1 MVVDEDEEEDE
12 TDESADEGE
21 QPEEEPLRGA
31 HAVRL
36 GVVRD
41 LAGGHAHVVVLLAPE
56 PESEFGSFYL
66 FFCKHLTD

>member
-1 MVVDEDEEEDE
+1 MFSSDSHLRVVVVDEDKEEDE

-21 QPEEEPLRGA
+21 QPEEETLRGA

-56 PESEFGSFYL
+56 P
-66 FFCKHLTD
+66 D

>member
-12 TDESADEGE
+12 ADESADEGE
-21 QPEEEPLRGA
+21 EAEEESLGGA

-41 LAGGHAHVVVLLAPE
+41 LPRGHAHVVVLLAPV
-56 PESEFGSFYL
+56 PERGQ
-66 FFCKHLTD
+66 